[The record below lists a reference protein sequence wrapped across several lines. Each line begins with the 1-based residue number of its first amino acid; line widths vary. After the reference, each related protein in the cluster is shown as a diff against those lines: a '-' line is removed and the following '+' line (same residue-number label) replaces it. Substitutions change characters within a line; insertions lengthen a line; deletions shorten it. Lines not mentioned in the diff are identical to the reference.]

1 MTATNQISKIRGR
14 RSRQSGVA
22 LITTLLLLLLM
33 TALSLAMVI
42 SVRSDLLVNGYY
54 RNTRGAFYAA
64 DSGINISRQ
73 AMINGVVGSLPA
85 VGAAGVSPLA
95 VDALSNVTI
104 SPAVLTAVQ
113 TSFSGNHSLTD
124 SGKVNAA
131 NSWPEAFQLTG
142 STLAGTCVGD
152 DGSNCS
158 VFSVAR
164 KAYNYTFNYALTTV
178 GSSGAQY
185 GSSQNTTLTENGSFK
200 FSATFI
206 PAVPNPNFAG
216 CGHFIPHFPPPNR
229 TPLPGPLPRPTFPK
243 LPRTS
248 PPPTSR

>member
-113 TSFSGNHSLTD
+113 TSYSGNTS
-124 SGKVNAA
+124 
-131 NSWPEAFQLTG
+131 LTG
-142 STLAGTCVGD
+142 SGKGIAPKFLAGYNLGAPKVPLPTGSFNQKTAVLDGIGKG
-152 DGSNCS
+152 GSNPT
-158 VFSVAR
+158 A
-164 KAYNYTFNYALTTV
+164 AQMAAALK
-178 GSSGAQY
+178 
-185 GSSQNTTLTENGSFK
+185 N
-200 FSATFI
+200 
-206 PAVPNPNFAG
+206 AG
-216 CGHFIPHFPPPNR
+216 
-229 TPLPGPLPRPTFPK
+229 
-243 LPRTS
+243 
-248 PPPTSR
+248 